1 MMLMQTRGELNCG
14 KALHVSCPFSGLTDL
29 QTLISEDKSRSRNRE
44 QSTGAILGSV
54 LALEPGTP
62 IDDWSLQFKL
72 WPRASIFAQALWSG
86 EKGNW
91 SIFLPSF

>member
-1 MMLMQTRGELNCG
+1 MPMQTRGESLIV
-14 KALHVSCPFSGLTDL
+14 ARAQRLFPFSGLADL

-44 QSTGAILGSV
+44 QGTGAILGSV